1 MWEVHMQVVGHRRVD
16 IDSVEAAQ
24 SREAGS
30 QAVPRDAGVALRARH
45 ALCVALIC
53 GGAAG
58 LVEQVHAQVPD
69 AGRAMRDI
77 ETPRPDLPPETAP
90 ELKVT
95 PSEDTAESAPE
106 SGPRVL
112 VRAFALDGNTVFGSD
127 KLLPLVADLAGSTLS
142 FADLQRAAGRITAYY
157 RRHGYVLAR
166 AYLPRQDIDDG
177 VVRIEIAE
185 GRYGAITIQNHSRV
199 LDAALRQPLSALHP
213 GDVVRGPDLER
224 SLLLLDD
231 LAGVGARG
239 TLRPGET
246 PGTTDLVVDAD
257 KGPLASGS
265 LEFDNFGDVALGRYR
280 LGGSIDV
287 NSPLRLGDRLSLRG
301 LISNERQRYYRAAYQ
316 VPVGPASTRVGV
328 AYSSLRYRLGGAF
341 SDLDSQGR
349 ASVQTAYV
357 TQPLVRARALSVTA
371 QVQYENKNLRDDYG
385 VFDIRRDKNVGLWTF
400 GVSGNSQDGLLGG
413 GRNGFSVM
421 FGVGRLRSN
430 DPFEADSLK
439 KSIGSFAKLNVSA
452 LRVQALGRRLELY
465 TQFSAQLA
473 SRNLDESEKFSLGG
487 PYGVRAYALGAGSGD
502 QGWQAS
508 AELRYLVAPG
518 WQVSTFVDAG
528 RVQGDKHPWTRERN
542 MQHMQA
548 GGVGASW
555 YGAKRQVTLTA
566 AWPLGAATG
575 SPTRAPS
582 VWVQAAQYF

>member
-1 MWEVHMQVVGHRRVD
+1 MQVVDHRRVD
-16 IDSVEAAQ
+16 IGNVEATR
-24 SREAGS
+24 SLDGGS
-30 QAVPRDAGVALRARH
+30 YAVPRDASVTRRARH
-45 ALCVALIC
+45 ALCAALIC

-58 LVEQVHAQVPD
+58 LFEPALAQVPD

-77 ETPRPDLPPETAP
+77 ETPRPDLPPESAP
-90 ELKVT
+90 ELTVP
-95 PSEDTAESAPE
+95 PSEEAAESAPE
-106 SGPRVL
+106 SGPLVF

-127 KLLPLVADLAGSTLS
+127 KLLPLVADLAGGTLS
-142 FADLQRAAGRITAYY
+142 FADLQRAAGRITAFY

-177 VVRIEIAE
+177 VVRIEITE

-199 LDAALRQPLSALHP
+199 LGAALRQPLSELHP

-301 LISNERQRYYRAAYQ
+301 LVSNELQRYYRAAYQ

-357 TQPLVRARALSVTA
+357 TQPLVRARTLSVTA
-371 QVQYENKNLRDDYG
+371 QIQYENKNLRDDYG

-430 DPFEADSLK
+430 DPFEADALK

>member
-157 RRHGYVLAR
+157 RSHGYVLAR

>member
-1 MWEVHMQVVGHRRVD
+1 MQVVGRRRVE
-16 IDSVEAAQ
+16 IGNVEATRSTGACLYVV
-24 SREAGS
+24 SRGAS
-30 QAVPRDAGVALRARH
+30 VAPRARH

-58 LVEQVHAQVPD
+58 LFGSAHAQVPD

-77 ETPRPDLPPETAP
+77 EAPRPDLPAETTP
-90 ELKVT
+90 ELTVP
-95 PSEDTAESAPE
+95 PSQEAAESAPE
-106 SGPRVL
+106 SGPRVF
-112 VRAFALDGNTVFGSD
+112 VRAFALDGNTVFASD
-127 KLLPLVADLAGSTLS
+127 KLLPLVADLAGGTLS
-142 FADLQRAAGRITAYY
+142 FAELQRAAGRITAYY

-185 GRYGAITIQNHSRV
+185 GRYGEIKIQNHSRV
-199 LDAALRQPLSALHP
+199 FGVALRQPLSALRP

-224 SLLLLDD
+224 RLLLLDD
-231 LAGVGARG
+231 LAGVSARG
-239 TLRPGET
+239 TLRPGEM

-280 LGGSIDV
+280 LGASVDV
-287 NSPLRLGDRLSLRG
+287 NSPLRLGDRLSVRG
-301 LISNERQRYYRAAYQ
+301 LLSNGLQRYYRAAYQ

-341 SDLDSQGR
+341 SDLESQGR

-357 TQPLVRARALSVTA
+357 TQPLVRARNLSVTA
-371 QVQYENKNLRDDYG
+371 QIQYENKNLRDDYG
-385 VFDIRRDKNVGLWTF
+385 IFDVRRDKNVGLWTF

-421 FGVGRLRSN
+421 FGIGRLRNN
-430 DPFEADSLK
+430 DPFGADTWK

-452 LRVQALGRRLELY
+452 LRVQALGRRFELY

-528 RVQGDKHPWTRERN
+528 RVQDNKHPWTHERN
-542 MQHMQA
+542 MQNMQA
-548 GGVGASW
+548 GGIGASW

-566 AWPLGAATG
+566 AWPLGAAFG
-575 SPTRAPS
+575 SPTPAPS

>member
-16 IDSVEAAQ
+16 IDSVEAAR

-58 LVEQVHAQVPD
+58 LVKQVHAQVPD

-157 RRHGYVLAR
+157 RSHGYVLAR

-328 AYSSLRYRLGGAF
+328 AYSSLHYRLGGAF

-349 ASVQTAYV
+349 ASVQAAYV

>member
-1 MWEVHMQVVGHRRVD
+1 M
-16 IDSVEAAQ
+16 
-24 SREAGS
+24 
-30 QAVPRDAGVALRARH
+30 
-45 ALCVALIC
+45 CVALLC
-53 GGAAG
+53 GGAAS
-58 LVEQVHAQVPD
+58 LFEPVHAQVPD

-90 ELKVT
+90 ELT
-95 PSEDTAESAPE
+95 IAPSEEAAGSAPE

-112 VRAFALDGNTVFGSD
+112 VRAFALDGNTVFGNDELQS
-127 KLLPLVADLAGSTLS
+127 LVADLAGSTLG
-142 FADLQRAAGRITAYY
+142 FADLQRAAARITAYY

-199 LDAALRQPLSALHP
+199 LGAALRQPLSALHP
-213 GDVVRGPDLER
+213 GDVVRGSDLER

-231 LAGVGARG
+231 LAGVA
-239 TLRPGET
+239 
-246 PGTTDLVVDAD
+246 
-257 KGPLASGS
+257 
-265 LEFDNFGDVALGRYR
+265 ALGRYR
-280 LGGSIDV
+280 VGGSVDV

-301 LISNERQRYYRAAYQ
+301 LVSSELQRYYRAGYQ
-316 VPVGPASTRVGV
+316 LPVGPASTRVGV

-341 SDLDSQGR
+341 SDLDSSGR

-357 TQPLVRARALSVTA
+357 TQPLVRARNLSVTA
-371 QVQYENKNLRDDYG
+371 QIQYENKNLRDDYG

-400 GVSGNSQDGLLGG
+400 GVSGNSQDGWLGG

-430 DPFEADSLK
+430 DPFEADALK
-439 KSIGSFAKLNVSA
+439 KSIGSFTKLNVSA
-452 LRVQALGRRLELY
+452 LRVQALGRRFELY

-528 RVQGDKHPWTRERN
+528 RVQADKYPWTQGRN

-555 YGAKRQVTLTA
+555 FGAKRQVTLTA
-566 AWPLGAATG
+566 AWPLGAAFG